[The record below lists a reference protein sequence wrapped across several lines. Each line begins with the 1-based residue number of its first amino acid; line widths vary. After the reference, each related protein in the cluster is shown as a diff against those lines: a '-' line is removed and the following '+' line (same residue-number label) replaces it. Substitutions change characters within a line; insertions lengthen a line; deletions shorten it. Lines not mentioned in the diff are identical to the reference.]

1 MNQVVPAS
9 EALASRA
16 DSAVSVA
23 NRTIPIYGDSKPT
36 TQSRAD
42 LRIIRLLSKSSI
54 GLCLTQLQSEALGLS
69 EGCSYTI
76 FAQ

>member
-23 NRTIPIYGDSKPT
+23 NRTIPIYGDSKLIPRGKIYIEVCDE
-36 TQSRAD
+36 Q
-42 LRIIRLLSKSSI
+42 ILL
-54 GLCLTQLQSEALGLS
+54 
-69 EGCSYTI
+69 
-76 FAQ
+76 